1 MPDKCS
7 FNTLLVFSARNL
19 HLFIY
24 PCHQLPARGCTLAP
38 WTQKEFAAHEK
49 PAALARQQTSI
60 ISWTLYPLLWQLFR
74 KTSHCL
80 PRLLC
85 WSLFHQLFT
94 MHCVP
99 RCKEQIRRKQ
109 KHYNSLHFFMC
120 KAEEHFYRT
129 GLRTDSATS
138 GYLISSKKCAFPS
151 LPISQKKKKWKQTN

>member
-99 RCKEQIRRKQ
+99 HCKEQIRRKQ

-151 LPISQKKKKWKQTN
+151 LV